1 MNPKIKLLT
10 FLMMIFSL
18 AWSEMS
24 LAANAEYLK
33 IYLMQPKNIILGKLD
48 GVDDMD
54 RYVKEIEVNINKKLA
69 EITPISTSWGFLVI
83 AVRDDGKIKA
93 WLDTDDA
100 VPLAVANAMVSVAES
115 TSAFTVKTGAAVF
128 ALGFG
133 VDSADLPVDKMP
145 FPNEWKKV
153 VQCSNEDCKE
163 HDAEAIVLKSWQ

>member
-1 MNPKIKLLT
+1 MKTKMKYLMFLT
-10 FLMMIFSL
+10 MFFSL
-18 AWSEMS
+18 TWSEMS

-33 IYLMQPKNIILGKLD
+33 IYLMQPKQVILAKMD

-54 RYVKEIEVNINKKLA
+54 RYVKEVEVSINKKLA
-69 EITPISTSWGFLVI
+69 EITQPSTSWGFLVI

-100 VPLAVANAMVSVAES
+100 IPATVASAMVNAAEN
-115 TSAFTVKTGAAVF
+115 TKPFAINKGAAVF

-133 VDSADLPVDKMP
+133 VDGADLPLDKMP

-153 VQCSNEDCKE
+153 ASCTNEDCKE
-163 HDAEAIVLKSWQ
+163 QNAEEIVLKSWQ

>member
-1 MNPKIKLLT
+1 MNQKIKFLT
-10 FLMMIFSL
+10 FLMMLFSL
-18 AWSEMS
+18 ACPEIS

-33 IYLMQPKNIILGKLD
+33 IYLMQPKNIILEKLD

-54 RYVKEIEVNINKKLA
+54 RYVKEVEVNINKKLA

-83 AVRDDGKIKA
+83 AVRDDGKVKA

-100 VPLAVANAMVSVAES
+100 VPLAVANAMVSIAEG
-115 TSAFTVKTGAAVF
+115 TKAFSVKTGAAVF

-153 VQCSNEDCKE
+153 AQCSNEDCKE